1 MRQQEAR
8 YIPGMRIAL
17 RDAEWRIDRV
27 DTPSHGGKLLTCT
40 GQSELVRGRT
50 ARFLTDLEN
59 DPEILSPE
67 KTALVDDLSAGYV
80 ATQLRV
86 HALLESTP
94 PADGLIHLG
103 HQAAMDLLPY
113 QLDPALQALNQTRP
127 RILIADA
134 VGLGKT
140 MAAGIL
146 TTELIRRGR
155 GKRILVL
162 GVKSMLGQLQREFW
176 QRFTLPLTRLDSVG
190 LQRIRNTIPTNH
202 NPFHHID
209 RAIISI
215 DTLKQSLEYRQ
226 YLESCRWDIVIID
239 EAHNVARRST
249 RSQRHRLAELLC
261 TRTDAMIMLSATPH
275 DGRAESFASLIDM
288 LDPTA
293 IANPT
298 DYSRTDF
305 ADRGLVIRRLR
316 KDVASQMQSNLPER
330 EVFARKIP
338 ATDAENHAFTTVREA
353 TFKALKGGGAGQL
366 FRTTLEKALLSSPA
380 ACLST
385 IDNRL
390 ATLEKKEKDAAKRH
404 DVDMLQSIRTAVA
417 AVEPES
423 FAKFQ
428 LLVQLLTAKGD
439 KGIGW
444 DTSEPLDRIVLF
456 TESVVTLKFLEA
468 HLPGALKLKKGK
480 DNKQWATLHGTLN
493 DIEQMDIVN
502 AFNRREAPLRLLLCS
517 DVASE
522 GLNLHHCSHRLIH
535 FDIPWS
541 LMVFQQRNGRVDRY
555 GQT

>member
-1 MRQQEAR
+1 M
-8 YIPGMRIAL
+8 
-17 RDAEWRIDRV
+17 
-27 DTPSHGGKLLTCT
+27 
-40 GQSELVRGRT
+40 RGRT

-215 DTLKQSLEYRQ
+215 DL
-226 YLESCRWDIVIID
+226 
-239 EAHNVARRST
+239 
-249 RSQRHRLAELLC
+249 
-261 TRTDAMIMLSATPH
+261 
-275 DGRAESFASLIDM
+275 SLIH
-288 LDPTA
+288 
-293 IANPT
+293 I
-298 DYSRTDF
+298 
-305 ADRGLVIRRLR
+305 
-316 KDVASQMQSNLPER
+316 
-330 EVFARKIP
+330 
-338 ATDAENHAFTTVREA
+338 
-353 TFKALKGGGAGQL
+353 
-366 FRTTLEKALLSSPA
+366 
-380 ACLST
+380 
-385 IDNRL
+385 
-390 ATLEKKEKDAAKRH
+390 
-404 DVDMLQSIRTAVA
+404 
-417 AVEPES
+417 
-423 FAKFQ
+423 
-428 LLVQLLTAKGD
+428 
-439 KGIGW
+439 
-444 DTSEPLDRIVLF
+444 
-456 TESVVTLKFLEA
+456 
-468 HLPGALKLKKGK
+468 
-480 DNKQWATLHGTLN
+480 
-493 DIEQMDIVN
+493 
-502 AFNRREAPLRLLLCS
+502 
-517 DVASE
+517 
-522 GLNLHHCSHRLIH
+522 
-535 FDIPWS
+535 
-541 LMVFQQRNGRVDRY
+541 
-555 GQT
+555 